1 MDMSDS
7 EKSTSTTSTAE
18 RPLHEK
24 ESADDL
30 SERIAQAK
38 PDLARWYSGWEE
50 SHPATWCREPNP
62 IYGAEKILARP
73 LMNADDEIIPR
84 ELEKNKHVR
93 PERVPD
99 PRIWKTKDEAKS
111 DSTETPAVPADWTL
125 DPPAVRE
132 LWESRLKK
140 MENMTGSQRQQVLQ
154 DIAKQA
160 LKVMYPGV
168 VPSGKGTEGDG
179 SD

>member
-1 MDMSDS
+1 MELSDS

-24 ESADDL
+24 ESADDP

-38 PDLARWYSGWEE
+38 PDLAKWYSGWEE
-50 SHPATWCREPNP
+50 SHLATWCREPNP
-62 IYGAEKILARP
+62 VYGAAEILARP

-99 PRIWKTKDEAKS
+99 PRIWDTKEQARVELNQS

-125 DPPAVRE
+125 DPPAVRA
-132 LWESRLKK
+132 LWASRLEK
-140 MENMTGSQRQQVLQ
+140 MKNMTEPQRQQALQ
-154 DIAKQA
+154 DIAREA
-160 LKVMYPGV
+160 LKVMYPGA
-168 VPSGKGTEGDG
+168 VPSEN
-179 SD
+179 